1 MRPDQVLPVLLLLLC
16 GVAGA
21 DEVETEF
28 GGHMKLRLIG
38 QSFPDDSL
46 FRSVAG
52 SDSLDLEG
60 DLRASFAAERGSW
73 SFDGDYQLFALYGDS
88 IEWTRDLGAA
98 AGPFVERFV
107 DDDRRLFD
115 LTHIVRDAGKT
126 AVLHR
131 LDRLSFSFR
140 SDKTV
145 VQFGRQALS
154 WGNGLF
160 YAPMDLVNPFDPAA
174 IDTEFKTGDDMLYV
188 QYLLDNGD
196 DVQGAIVFRRDPVT
210 GDVESDQATTTL
222 KYHGFA
228 GDNEFDV
235 LIAESYGDTVL
246 GLGGLKSI
254 GGAIWRGD
262 IVLIDTSDDV
272 KAQLVTNLSYSWT
285 WGGKNVSGAIEYYF
299 NGFGEADNYE
309 PLVLAA
315 NPELL
320 ERFARREL
328 FALGRHYVAGSLL
341 VEMSPLWTV
350 TPTLLA
356 NVSDPSALLQ
366 FVTQYSLGDNMTFLG
381 SLNIP
386 LGANGTEFGGID
398 TGIPNTY
405 LSTQASLFAQFAWYF

>member
-1 MRPDQVLPVLLLLLC
+1 MRPDRVLPALLLLLC

-21 DEVETEF
+21 DEVETEI

-60 DLRASFAAERGSW
+60 DLRASFAAKRGSW
-73 SFDGDYQLFALYGDS
+73 SFDVDYQLFALYGDS
-88 IEWTRDLGAA
+88 VEWTRDLTGAA
-98 AGPFVERFV
+98 GSFVERFI

-115 LTHIVRDAGKT
+115 LTHVIRDDGKT

-131 LDRLSFSFR
+131 LDRLSISIT

-145 VQFGRQALS
+145 ARFGRQALS

-188 QYLLDNGD
+188 QYLRDNGD

-210 GDVESDQATTTL
+210 GDIESDQATTTL

-235 LIAESYGDTVL
+235 LVADSYGDTVL
-246 GLGGLKSI
+246 GLGGLTSI

-262 IVLIDTSDDV
+262 IVLIDTGDDV
-272 KAQLVTNLSYSWT
+272 KAQLVTNLSYSWA

-299 NGFGEADNYE
+299 NGFGESDNYD
-309 PLVLAA
+309 PLVLAT

-328 FALGRHYVAGSLL
+328 FALGRHYLAGSLL

-398 TGIPNTY
+398 SGLPTTY
-405 LSTQASLFAQFAWYF
+405 LSTDASLFAQLAWYF